1 MKTKPTSVRAVRRA
15 AFTLTELLTVIAII
29 GVLAAILI
37 PVIGKVRQSARQSS
51 CASNLRQIGTAI
63 LAFTGEHKNWL
74 PGGYEKVGTWNLF
87 GLQRTAGPRGWIE
100 GGRPTQ
106 DLAAQ
111 LYPYLQRSLPT
122 TGNELPRN
130 RLFLCPGN
138 SLAVESFDGTPIA
151 SYYSGTGVKLANGTL
166 ARPFGKASGG
176 TRAPNLLDVAN
187 PAEAVAL
194 FDFDTEIL
202 SLLGE
207 GAVSGIPAKTD
218 DVHGSTRNFLYLD
231 GHVKAMP
238 SDYLPPRAP

>member
-1 MKTKPTSVRAVRRA
+1 MKTPSKFVRASRRS

-37 PVIGKVRQSARQSS
+37 PVVGKVRQTSRKSV

-74 PGGYEKVGTWNLF
+74 PGGYEKMGTWNLF

-138 SLAVESFDGTPIA
+138 SAAGESFDGTSIA
-151 SYYSGTGVKLANGTL
+151 SYYAGTGVKLNNGTL
-166 ARPFGKASGG
+166 VRPFGKAGNG
-176 TRAPNLLDVAN
+176 TRAPNLLDIAN
-187 PAEAVAL
+187 PAESVAL
-194 FDFDTEIL
+194 FDLDAAILADLTE
-202 SLLGE
+202 G
-207 GAVSGIPAKTD
+207 GVAGVPASPS
-218 DVHGSTRNFLYLD
+218 DVHGATRNFLYLD

-238 SDYLPPRAP
+238 DDYLPPRVP

>member
-1 MKTKPTSVRAVRRA
+1 MNTHPTLVKAPGKA

-37 PVIGKVRQSARQSS
+37 PVAGKVRQTGRQST
-51 CASNLRQIGTAI
+51 CASNLRQIGTAV
-63 LAFTGEHKNWL
+63 LAFAGEHKNWL

-111 LYPYLQRSLPT
+111 LYPYLQRSLPA

-130 RLFLCPGN
+130 RLFLCPAN
-138 SLAVESFDGTPIA
+138 NEAVESFDGTSVA
-151 SYYSGTGVKLANGTL
+151 SYYAGTGVKLSNGTL
-166 ARPFGKASGG
+166 VRPFGKANNG

-187 PAEAVAL
+187 PGDAVAL
-194 FDFDTEIL
+194 FDLDAAIL
-202 SLLGE
+202 NDLGE
-207 GAVSGIPAKTD
+207 GPVTGVPASPD
-218 DVHGSTRNFLYLD
+218 EIHGATRNFLYLD

-238 SDYLPPRAP
+238 ADSLPPRAP